1 MAEKRRGGVEGVEEE
16 QRRRWVGR
24 DAVKKV
30 VKFWRLVEIH
40 KLNGDRLGR
49 SNSNNRLLDA
59 S

>member
-1 MAEKRRGGVEGVEEE
+1 M
-16 QRRRWVGR
+16 GR
-24 DAVKKV
+24 DAVKKG

-49 SNSNNRLLDA
+49 SNSNNQLLNA